1 MTAGKRRTA
10 REMAVQ
16 MLYQSDLG
24 GSPLPN
30 IFNTF
35 DLAEYL
41 ARPPGSAAA
50 KRKGGA
56 ARTAAEGSEEAGIL
70 SGAGTSGADADSTA
84 RGAAEPGRGA
94 GTGED
99 AGRGA
104 GAGAGADEAAE
115 AAAAPAGAAHRTDQ
129 TRQRHRVEDAFQ
141 YAQRLVRGTVDHRE
155 EIDEMIRG
163 QADNWRLERMPAVD
177 RNILRL
183 AIYEMLYER
192 DTPKLVVV
200 DEAIEL
206 AKKFGSEQSG
216 RFVNGLLDGLLK
228 QHTFPGTLT

>member
-1 MTAGKRRTA
+1 MTAGTAGAAGKRRTA

-24 GSPLPN
+24 GSPLTH

-35 DLAEYL
+35 DLSEYL
-41 ARPPGSAAA
+41 AREAGGAPR
-50 KRKGGA
+50 KRKGPF
-56 ARTAAEGSEEAGIL
+56 TAEERAELEKSRKRVEEAFG
-70 SGAGTSGADADSTA
+70 
-84 RGAAEPGRGA
+84 
-94 GTGED
+94 
-99 AGRGA
+99 
-104 GAGAGADEAAE
+104 
-115 AAAAPAGAAHRTDQ
+115 
-129 TRQRHRVEDAFQ
+129 F
-141 YAQRLVRGTVDHRE
+141 AQQLVRGTLE
-155 EIDEMIRG
+155 NLETIDALIRG

-192 DTPKLVVV
+192 DTPKLVVL

-206 AKKFGSEQSG
+206 AKMFGSEQSG

-228 QHTFPGTLT
+228 QHTFPGSLT

>member
-1 MTAGKRRTA
+1 MA

-24 GSPLPN
+24 GSALPH

-41 ARPPGSAAA
+41 AREAVSQEQE
-50 KRKGGA
+50 R
-56 ARTAAEGSEEAGIL
+56 AEPALGDPEEA
-70 SGAGTSGADADSTA
+70 T
-84 RGAAEPGRGA
+84 RRKK
-94 GTGED
+94 
-99 AGRGA
+99 RV
-104 GAGAGADEAAE
+104 DEAF
-115 AAAAPAGAAHRTDQ
+115 G
-129 TRQRHRVEDAFQ
+129 
-141 YAQRLVRGTVDHRE
+141 YAQMLVRGTVDSRE
-155 EIDEMIRG
+155 RIDELIRG
-163 QADNWRLERMPAVD
+163 QADNWRLERMPPVD

-183 AIYEMLYER
+183 AVYEMLHER
-192 DTPKLVVV
+192 DTPKLVVL

-228 QHTFPGTLT
+228 QHTFPGSLT

>member
-24 GSPLPN
+24 GSALPH
-30 IFNTF
+30 IISTF

-41 ARPPGSAAA
+41 AREAAGP
-50 KRKGGA
+50 RKKGA
-56 ARTAAEGSEEAGIL
+56 LTAEEREEAGR
-70 SGAGTSGADADSTA
+70 A
-84 RGAAEPGRGA
+84 RKRV
-94 GTGED
+94 
-99 AGRGA
+99 
-104 GAGAGADEAAE
+104 DEAFE
-115 AAAAPAGAAHRTDQ
+115 
-129 TRQRHRVEDAFQ
+129 
-141 YAQRLVRGTVDHRE
+141 YAQELVRGTLGNQE
-155 EIDEMIRG
+155 KIDDLIRS

-183 AIYEMLYER
+183 AIYEMMYEK
-192 DTPKLVVV
+192 DTPKLVVL

-228 QHTFPGTLT
+228 QHTFPGTLK

>member
-24 GSPLPN
+24 GSLLAHV
-30 IFNTF
+30 FATF

-41 ARPPGSAAA
+41 AREAPP
-50 KRKGGA
+50 KRKGA
-56 ARTAAEGSEEAGIL
+56 LTSDERAE
-70 SGAGTSGADADSTA
+70 AD
-84 RGAAEPGRGA
+84 RNR
-94 GTGED
+94 
-99 AGRGA
+99 RRV
-104 GAGAGADEAAE
+104 DEAF
-115 AAAAPAGAAHRTDQ
+115 G
-129 TRQRHRVEDAFQ
+129 
-141 YAQRLVRGTVDHRE
+141 YAKELVQGTVDHRE
-155 EIDEMIRG
+155 KIDDLIRS
-163 QADNWRLERMPAVD
+163 QADNWRLERMPPVD

-183 AIYEMLYER
+183 AIYEMMFER
-192 DTPKLVVV
+192 DPPKLVVL

-228 QHTFPGTLT
+228 QHTFPGTLK